1 MHDPHTPSNAD
12 DATTDAGPA
21 AGPDGAGLDVDPTQ
35 PGPPRGYI
43 GFLQRHIW
51 KIGIAFGLLLITG
64 LRPFLIERPEPP
76 PVYAELPEFSLLDH
90 EGRTFSNEEM
100 RGTVWVVGFV
110 FTRCVT
116 LCPPVSNAMAR
127 LQEHL
132 DRSRVLPEVKLLTV
146 TVDPQ
151 YDTPEVLTAYA
162 EKIGADLDSW
172 ELATGDVASI
182 TSFVVDGFKLAVGE
196 RKETAPGIFDIA
208 HSSKLA
214 LVDRNGGVRGVYSTD
229 DAGLEELYHRTLAVL
244 RIPETPAAP

>member
-1 MHDPHTPSNAD
+1 
-12 DATTDAGPA
+12 
-21 AGPDGAGLDVDPTQ
+21 
-35 PGPPRGYI
+35 
-43 GFLQRHIW
+43 
-51 KIGIAFGLLLITG
+51 
-64 LRPFLIERPEPP
+64 
-76 PVYAELPEFSLLDH
+76 
-90 EGRTFSNEEM
+90 M

-182 TSFVVDGFKLAVGE
+182 TSFVVDGFKLAVGSVGRRHRASSTSPTRASSPSWIATGVCE
-196 RKETAPGIFDIA
+196 ACTARTTRGSR
-208 HSSKLA
+208 SSITGRSRYSGSRDA
-214 LVDRNGGVRGVYSTD
+214 RGTVN
-229 DAGLEELYHRTLAVL
+229 ARPCWLRVPHRSPL
-244 RIPETPAAP
+244 RSVWPRG